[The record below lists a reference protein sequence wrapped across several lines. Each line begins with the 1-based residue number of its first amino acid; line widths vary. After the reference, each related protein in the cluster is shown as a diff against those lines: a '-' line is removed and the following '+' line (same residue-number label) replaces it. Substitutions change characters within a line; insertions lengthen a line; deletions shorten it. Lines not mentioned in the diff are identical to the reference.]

1 MNWSDFDDYNG
12 DDTSTLQQVFD
23 DQGLSE
29 PQQTAILTYVKS
41 YGTTALGV
49 GLCLGFVVGLALGGL

>member
-12 DDTSTLQQVFD
+12 DDKSTLQRIFD

-41 YGTTALGV
+41 YGTTAFGV
-49 GLCLGFVVGLALGGL
+49 ALCLGFVVGLALGGL